1 MRIALLLVL
10 YFAQGLP
17 YGFQVIVL
25 PAYLRAQGVSLTG
38 IGFVG
43 ALSLPWMLKA
53 LWAPWV
59 DRYGSARFGQY
70 RSWILPLQAGL
81 ALTALCAAYVPAKE
95 LSLLL
100 GLVFVMN
107 LFAATQDI
115 AVDGLAVRILEPR
128 ELGRGNAIQVVGYKL
143 GMLFGG
149 GLLAWSSAYL
159 GWRGLFL
166 VMAGAMALVL
176 LATALFREPASVA
189 APDRASIGSI
199 LKRLLD
205 AARARGSGL
214 LLLAVA
220 TYKTGEY
227 LVSAMFKP
235 FLVDSGYSLSHIG
248 LWIGTYGMLASLA
261 GSALGGELARKLTLV
276 DALIAAALLRVV
288 PLLGCWWLT
297 RSAVSAGAVIGVT
310 CAEHFA
316 GGLVTTL
323 MFALM
328 MARVD
333 KRIGA
338 THYTLLASL
347 EVFGKSPATW
357 SSGLL
362 AERLG
367 YGGLFLLGTGL
378 SLAFVLVPVA
388 MRRQAG
394 AVQPGGE
401 A

>member
-1 MRIALLLVL
+1 MRIALLLAL

-17 YGFQVIVL
+17 YGFQVTAL
-25 PAYLRAQGVSLTG
+25 PVYLRSQGVSLAA

-59 DRYGSARFGQY
+59 DRHAGGRFGHY

-81 ALTALCAAYVPAKE
+81 ALTALAAAFVPARA
-95 LSLLL
+95 LWLLL

-107 LFAATQDI
+107 LLAATQDI
-115 AVDGLAVRILEPR
+115 AVDGLAVRILPFH
-128 ELGRGNAIQVVGYKL
+128 ELGRGNAVQVVGYKL

-149 GLLAWSSAYL
+149 GLLVWSSAYL

-166 VMAGAMALVL
+166 LM
-176 LATALFREPASVA
+176 ATALALVFVAIAMFREPASPA
-189 APDRASIGSI
+189 ALTASSIGEI
-199 LKRLLD
+199 GQRLLE
-205 AARARGSGL
+205 AVTRRGSGL

-227 LVSAMFKP
+227 LVLAMFKP
-235 FLVDSGYSLSHIG
+235 FLVDSGYSMSQIG
-248 LWIGTYGMLASLA
+248 LWVGTYGMLASLI
-261 GSALGGELARKLTLV
+261 GSALAGELARRWHMVNLLT
-276 DALIAAALLRVV
+276 AAGLLRVG
-288 PLLGCWWLT
+288 PLLFCWWLT
-297 RSAVSAGAVIGVT
+297 RGAVSPNAVIAVT

-316 GGLVTTL
+316 GGLLTTL

-338 THYTLLASL
+338 THYTLLASV
-347 EVFGKSPATW
+347 EVLGKSPAAW

-362 AERLG
+362 AEHLG
-367 YGGLFLLGTGL
+367 YGGLFLLGSAF
-378 SLAFVLVPVA
+378 SLAFVGVPLA
-388 MRRQAG
+388 MRRR
-394 AVQPGGE
+394 V
-401 A
+401 

>member
-1 MRIALLLVL
+1 MRIALLLAL

-17 YGFQVIVL
+17 YGFQVTVL
-25 PAYLRAQGVSLTG
+25 PVYLRTQGASLG
-38 IGFVG
+38 VIGLVG

-59 DRYGSARFGQY
+59 DRHGGGRYGHY

-81 ALTALCAAYVPAKE
+81 ALSALLAAFVPASE
-95 LSLLL
+95 LWLLL
-100 GLVFVMN
+100 SLVFVMN

-115 AVDGLAVRILEPR
+115 AVDGLAVRILLPH
-128 ELGRGNAIQVVGYKL
+128 ELGRGNAVQVVGYKL

-166 VMAGAMALVL
+166 VMSGAMALVF
-176 LATALFREPASVA
+176 LATSMFREPKLAVELQAHS
-189 APDRASIGSI
+189 SIGVI
-199 LKRLLD
+199 LKRVLA
-205 AARARGSGL
+205 AARAPGSGL
-214 LLLAVA
+214 LLLAVG
-220 TYKTGEY
+220 TYKSGEY
-227 LVSAMFKP
+227 LVSVMFKP
-235 FLVDSGYSLSHIG
+235 FLVDAGYSLSQIG
-248 LWIGTYGMLASLA
+248 LWVGTYGMLASLA
-261 GSALGGELARKLTLV
+261 GSALGGELGRKLSLV
-276 DALIAAALLRVV
+276 DALLVAALVRVA
-288 PLLGCWWLT
+288 PLLFCWWLT
-297 RSAVSAGAVIGVT
+297 RGAVSPSAVIAVT

-316 GGLVTTL
+316 GGLITTV

-328 MARVD
+328 MAGVD

-338 THYTLLASL
+338 THYTLLASI
-347 EVFGKSPATW
+347 EVLGKSPATW

-378 SLAFVLVPVA
+378 SLAFVLVPLA
-388 MRRQAG
+388 MRRAS
-394 AVQPGGE
+394 ATQP
-401 A
+401 AR

>member
-1 MRIALLLVL
+1 MMRIALLLAL

-17 YGFQVIVL
+17 YGFQVTVL
-25 PAYLRAQGVSLTG
+25 PVYLRTQGASLAT

-43 ALSLPWMLKA
+43 SLSLPWMLKA

-59 DRYGSARFGQY
+59 DRHGNGRYGHY

-81 ALTALCAAYVPAKE
+81 ALTAFSAAFVPANA
-95 LSLLL
+95 LWLLL
-100 GLVFVMN
+100 SLVFVMN

-115 AVDGLAVRILEPR
+115 AVDGLAVRILQAR
-128 ELGRGNAIQVVGYKL
+128 ELGRGNAVQVVGYKL

-166 VMAGAMALVL
+166 VMSGAMTLVF
-176 LATALFREPASVA
+176 LATVMFREPPTPFQVEARTPVGM
-189 APDRASIGSI
+189 IW
-199 LKRLLD
+199 KRLLA
-205 AARARGSGL
+205 AARLPGSGL

-227 LVSAMFKP
+227 LIGVMFKP
-235 FLVDSGYSLSHIG
+235 FLVDAGYALSQIG
-248 LWIGTYGMLASLA
+248 LWVGTYGMLASLA
-261 GSALGGELARKLTLV
+261 GSALAGELSRKLSLV
-276 DALIAAALLRVV
+276 DALIVAALLRVFPV
-288 PLLGCWWLT
+288 LACWWLT
-297 RSAVSAGAVIGVT
+297 RGAVSPAAVIAVT

-316 GGLVTTL
+316 GGLITTV

-338 THYTLLASL
+338 THYTLLASI
-347 EVFGKSPATW
+347 EVLGKSPATW
-357 SSGLL
+357 TSGLL

-367 YGGLFLLGTGL
+367 YGGLFLLGTAL
-378 SLAFVLVPVA
+378 SLAFVLVPLA
-388 MRRQAG
+388 MRRRA
-394 AVQPGGE
+394 AEV
-401 A
+401 